1 MTHPIFW
8 ALIFLKNM
16 ERQFR
21 YRSSVISY
29 QRFGKGPQPV
39 ICFHGYGEQAG
50 VFSFFEKEA
59 GDRFSFFA
67 FDIPFHGKTEWNEGL
82 QFTINDLLKIIN
94 CETYNRQPV
103 LMGFSLGG
111 RVALSLFEAAPDK
124 FCKLILLAPDGL
136 KINFWYWLST
146 QTLMGRRIFSFTMK
160 HPGWFFGFLKLMNKL
175 KLVNASIFKF
185 VKFYIDN
192 EEMRTLLYKR
202 WICLRKLKPN
212 LKKIKK
218 AINETQTTVRLM
230 YGKHDRII
238 LPVVGE
244 RFRKG
249 IEDYC
254 TITIIAAGHQVLHE
268 KHVAE
273 ILNLILD

>member
-1 MTHPIFW
+1 MDR
-8 ALIFLKNM
+8 L
-16 ERQFR
+16 FR
-21 YRSSVISY
+21 INNSVVSY
-29 QRFGKGPQPV
+29 QRFGNGPQPV

-59 GDRFSFFA
+59 GDRFSF
-67 FDIPFHGKTEWNEGL
+67 
-82 QFTINDLLKIIN
+82 DLLKIID
-94 CETYNRQPV
+94 CETYNRKPV

-111 RVALSLFEAAPDK
+111 RVALSLYEAVPEK

-185 VKFYIDN
+185 VKYYIDN

-212 LKKIKK
+212 LKKIKRAVK
-218 AINETQTTVRLM
+218 ETQTPVRLM

-254 TITIIAAGHQVLHE
+254 TITIIEAGHQVLHN
-268 KHVAE
+268 KHVDE
-273 ILNLILD
+273 IVNLILD

>member
-1 MTHPIFW
+1 MTRPIFR
-8 ALIFLKNM
+8 ALNFWKIM

-21 YRSSVISY
+21 FRNSVISY
-29 QRFGKGPQPV
+29 QRFGNGRQPV
-39 ICFHGYGEQAG
+39 ICFHGYGEEAG
-50 VFSFFEKEA
+50 AFAFLEKAA

-67 FDIPFHGKTEWNEGL
+67 FDLPFHGKTEWNEDIPFSTGE
-82 QFTINDLLKIIN
+82 LLEIVA
-94 CETYNRQPV
+94 CEKYDKKPF

-111 RVALSLFEAAPDK
+111 RVALSLYETAPEK

-136 KINFWYWLST
+136 KMNFWYWFST
-146 QTLMGRRIFSFTMK
+146 QTLMGRKTFSFTMK

-175 KLVNASIFKF
+175 KLVNASVFKF
-185 VKFYIDN
+185 VKYYIDN
-192 EEMRTLLYKR
+192 EEMRMLLYKR
-202 WICLRKLKPN
+202 WIGLRKIKPN

-218 AINETQTTVRLM
+218 AVKEKQTPIRLV
-230 YGKHDRII
+230 YGQHDRII

-249 IEDYC
+249 IEDNC

-268 KHVAE
+268 KHEEKIVP
-273 ILNLILD
+273 LILD